1 MFESPRRHHSL
12 AKVPHRPVTAC
23 APALPA
29 PVQLPAYA
37 GSSVGWRVLE
47 AGSTRSIASPWRHW
61 VTGRRPSSAG
71 ARSSAPRRAVSAG
84 VAPPP
89 TRFDPLVRDRVL
101 EPVGAARLAVTKPD
115 HPVGEG
121 EHGGRELG
129 AAADATA
136 PGLCHQ

>member
-1 MFESPRRHHSL
+1 M
-12 AKVPHRPVTAC
+12 
-23 APALPA
+23 
-29 PVQLPAYA
+29 
-37 GSSVGWRVLE
+37 LE

-61 VTGRRPSSAG
+61 VTGRRPSSAWG
-71 ARSSAPRRAVSAG
+71 TQRRVQG
-84 VAPPP
+84 GRVRRRVAAADQV
-89 TRFDPLVRDRVL
+89 DPLVQDRVL

-121 EHGGRELG
+121 EHGGREVG